1 MFGFGQRRGRREGQR
16 PLRVAQICGATD
28 GAAWM
33 VEIAAGLRARGFEVV
48 CVIGSPHGE
57 TARHL
62 AERGIPFVAM
72 TQQLVG
78 PSSRFAARLGG
89 LPLIGAARWGFDLV
103 ALLRTAGR
111 MARILRRERIDIAHT
126 HVISSILIGR
136 IAGLMARV
144 PLRVS
149 MVPGPYHLESDYLRR
164 ADLATQWM
172 DHRLI
177 AGSQRTDDLYA
188 QHGIP
193 AERRRVVSYGADRDG
208 FDPADADPAR
218 IRQELGLSPDALLV
232 GQVAYFYP
240 VDDGPFAPP
249 DVRGRGVK
257 GHEDFVDAARI
268 VLDQRPD
275 ARFLLVGDG
284 WGPAGEQH
292 RDGIRRRCRELGI
305 EDEVIFMGR
314 RRDIRDV
321 LAALDVSVQC
331 SLSENYG
338 GTLESLLMRAPT
350 IATRVGGMPEAVR
363 HEQTGLLVQPRDPAG
378 LAAAMLRLIEDR
390 PLARRLGAAGRELM
404 LERFT
409 FQTTVA
415 GVESV
420 YRELAAE
427 RGLSRPPLAHPPA

>member
-1 MFGFGQRRGRREGQR
+1 
-16 PLRVAQICGATD
+16 
-28 GAAWM
+28 M
-33 VEIAAGLRARGFEVV
+33 VEIAAGLRDRGFEVI
-48 CVIGSPHGE
+48 CVIGSPDGG

-62 AERGIPFVAM
+62 RAAGIPFVAM
-72 TQQLVG
+72 TQPLIS
-78 PSSRFAARLGG
+78 SSRFAARLGA
-89 LPLIGAARWGFDLV
+89 LPYIGVARWAIDAV

-136 IAGLMARV
+136 IAGAMAHVPVRV
-144 PLRVS
+144 A

-164 ADLATQWM
+164 ADLATQWL

-188 QHGIP
+188 EHGVP
-193 AERRRVVSYGADRDG
+193 ARRRRVVSYGADRDG
-208 FDPADADPAR
+208 FDPAQADPAR
-218 IRQELGLSPDALLV
+218 LRRELGLEPGTPLI

-249 DVRGRGVK
+249 EVRGRGVK
-257 GHEDFVDAARI
+257 GHEDFVEAARL
-268 VLDQRPD
+268 VLDRRPD
-275 ARFLLVGDG
+275 ARFVLVGDG
-284 WGPAGEQH
+284 WGPIGERH
-292 RDGIRRRCRELGI
+292 RDDIRRRCRELGI
-305 EDEVIFMGR
+305 EDEVIFTGR
-314 RRDIRDV
+314 REDIADV

-363 HEQTGLLVQPRDPAG
+363 HEQTGLLVEPRDPAG

-390 PLARRLGAAGRELM
+390 PLARRLGAAGRELV

-427 RGLSRPPLAHPPA
+427 RGLRRPPLLPAPL